1 MAELSASSLTVNVG
15 ALSNAL
21 ATSIQAATSSRSEQS
36 GTAGFS
42 HSITQSQA
50 SSSRFV
56 VAINTTFLSF
66 K

>member
-1 MAELSASSLTVNVG
+1 MAELIATSVAINVG

-36 GTAGFS
+36 DTAGFN
-42 HSITQSQA
+42 HSITQRQA

-56 VAINTTFLSF
+56 V
-66 K
+66 